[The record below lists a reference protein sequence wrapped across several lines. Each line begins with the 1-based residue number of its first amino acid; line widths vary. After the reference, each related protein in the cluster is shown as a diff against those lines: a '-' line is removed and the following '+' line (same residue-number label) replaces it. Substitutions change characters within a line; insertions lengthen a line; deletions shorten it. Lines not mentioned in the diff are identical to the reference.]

1 MLIFVED
8 CLFLIFIF
16 FVSFFNVFENVKSV
30 VVIESGIISVVNELS
45 KKFVL
50 FVMDIVIIILDE
62 GDLVEVVIFV
72 NECGLIWVVI
82 FLFWNY
88 RN

>member
-72 NECGLIWVVI
+72 NECGLI
-82 FLFWNY
+82 
-88 RN
+88 